1 MNPRHLSR
9 PEVVDFARNAAAAVA
24 AGKIAGITPAEAA
37 DLVAALNAATDKLAE
52 SDQKV
57 VAARAAYHEAT
68 QNASVDEADVI
79 KILTTLK
86 FKMRGLHS
94 SASEYKAAGF
104 DPPADP
110 TNRIEPV
117 APTNLSAAGFFN
129 GLNRLKYRGNNP
141 PGTVIYTIEGRTSLT
156 AEYSIVGST
165 HKQSFKHAPVTPGQ
179 FYQYR
184 VRAEA
189 TSGLVSEWSNEA
201 VVYPPETHS
210 RDGLQ

>member
-24 AGKIAGITPAEAA
+24 DGKITGLSAAEAA
-37 DLVAALNAATDKLAE
+37 DLAATLNAATDKLAS

-57 VAARAAYHEAT
+57 VAARTAYHEAT
-68 QNASVDEADVI
+68 QEASVDEADVI

-86 FKMRGLHS
+86 FKMRGFHS
-94 SASEYKAAGF
+94 STSEYKAAGF

-110 TNRIEPV
+110 ANRIQPE
-117 APTNLSAAGFFN
+117 APTNLTAAGFFN
-129 GLNRLKYRGNNP
+129 GLNRVKYRGNNP
-141 PGTVIYTIEGRTSLT
+141 PGTVIYTIEGRTSRAADYT
-156 AEYSIVGST
+156 IVGST
-165 HKQSFKHAPVTPGQ
+165 HKQTFKHAPVTPGQ

-201 VVYPPETHS
+201 VVYPPETN
-210 RDGLQ
+210 G